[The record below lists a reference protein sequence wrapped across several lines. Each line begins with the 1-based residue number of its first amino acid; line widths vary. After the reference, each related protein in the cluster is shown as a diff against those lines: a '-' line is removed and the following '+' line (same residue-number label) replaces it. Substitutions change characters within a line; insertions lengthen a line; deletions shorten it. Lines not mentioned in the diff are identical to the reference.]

1 MDLTQAVLGSLD
13 QSTRR
18 RIADS
23 SGASPDQVSQV
34 IAAGLPLIVG
44 SMAKNASTKDGAS
57 QIDGALS
64 KKHDGSLL
72 DDLSGLTDGVTIDD
86 GTKILGHVLGQNKDI
101 AVTKVAEKSGTSP
114 NATATILATLAPVV
128 MAQLGKQ
135 KATGKLTAQDVGKV
149 LTSQKGA
156 KGTALMDLA
165 IKFFDKNG
173 DGSVL
178 DDVIGMF
185 FGSKKAK

>member
-1 MDLTQAVLGSLD
+1 MDLTQVVMGTLD
-13 QSTRR
+13 QSTKR
-18 RIADS
+18 RIAES
-23 SGASPDQVSQV
+23 SGATPDQVSQV

-44 SMAKNASTKDGAS
+44 SMAKNASTKAGADNLDKA
-57 QIDGALS
+57 IAA
-64 KKHDGSLL
+64 KHDGSLL
-72 DDLSGLTDGVTIDD
+72 DNLSAVTDNSTIAD
-86 GTKILGHVLGQNKDI
+86 GAKILNHVLGTNKET
-101 AVTKVAEKSGTSP
+101 AVTKVAEKSGAST

-135 KATGKLTAQDVGKV
+135 KTKGKLSAEDIGNV
-149 LTSQKGA
+149 LSSQKGA

-165 IKFFDKNG
+165 VKFFDKNG

-185 FGSKKAK
+185 FGSKKQR

>member
-1 MDLTQAVLGSLD
+1 MDLTQNVLGSLD

-18 RIADS
+18 RIAEK
-23 SGASPDQVSQV
+23 SGASEDQVSQV

-44 SMAKNASTKDGAS
+44 SMAKNAQNKTGAD
-57 QIDGALS
+57 QLDTAIT

-72 DDLSGLTDGVTIDD
+72 DNLSSVTDNATIND
-86 GTKILGHVLGQNKDI
+86 GTKILSHVLGSNKDT
-101 AVTKVAEKSGTSP
+101 AVTKVAERSGASS

-128 MAQLGKQ
+128 MAQLGRQ
-135 KATGKLTAQDVGKV
+135 KSKGKLSAEDIGSV
-149 LTSQKGA
+149 LGSQKGS

-165 IKFFDKNG
+165 VKFFDKNG

-185 FGSKKAK
+185 FGSKKK